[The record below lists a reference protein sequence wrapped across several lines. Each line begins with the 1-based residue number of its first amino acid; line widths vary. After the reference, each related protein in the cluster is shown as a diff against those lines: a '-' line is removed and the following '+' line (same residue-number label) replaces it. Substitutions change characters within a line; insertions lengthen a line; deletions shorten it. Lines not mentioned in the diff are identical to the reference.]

1 MGSFLAGVALTL
13 FFGFLANR
21 LGYLSVH
28 DKVEKPRGTGTGSG
42 GGGGGNGRETEI
54 K

>member
-1 MGSFLAGVALTL
+1 MGEFAAGVVVTL

-28 DKVEKPRGTGTGSG
+28 KKEEKPSSGGTG
-42 GGGGGNGRETEI
+42 GGGGGGDNPPVDL

>member
-1 MGSFLAGVALTL
+1 MEYFVAGVAFAL

-28 DKVEKPRGTGTGSG
+28 SKAPKAPNSGGGSG
-42 GGGGGNGRETEI
+42 GGGDDGVPRQRL
-54 K
+54 